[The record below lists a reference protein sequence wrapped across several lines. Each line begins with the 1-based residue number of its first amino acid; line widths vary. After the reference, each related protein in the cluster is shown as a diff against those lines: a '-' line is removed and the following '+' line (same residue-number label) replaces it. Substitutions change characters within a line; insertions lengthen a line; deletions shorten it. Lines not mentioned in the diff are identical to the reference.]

1 MAKAE
6 LLFVGTDTG
15 LLQFSN
21 PGGIGRW
28 LRSGHSLPGSDIVA
42 VWAKP
47 DDPTHVLC
55 SDAEHLYE
63 STDGGQHWS
72 DPIELGITAFAPS
85 RTTPTT
91 ILARTDSDAIL
102 STDSGAQWRRIGTAE
117 RISVINDRLAISTET
132 RAHTSPDG
140 GTSWQPDDP
149 WAYQVASH
157 DGLHTVTCTTTGNWI
172 VDDAPIAAPPIA
184 VRTVAVCAGTPA
196 RVIGSDGSALWIY
209 DTDWQHSPDAPGLVC
224 IAPTPYHP
232 DRLWGADA
240 HGTLWYSATRGSH
253 WEAIKTQLGSI
264 HTIVPARLL

>member
-42 VWAKP
+42 VWARP

-63 STDGGQHWS
+63 STDGGQHWG
-72 DPIELGITAFAPS
+72 DPSELGITAFAAS

-91 ILARTDSDAIL
+91 ILARTDSDAII
-102 STDSGAQWRRIGTAE
+102 STDSGAHWRRIGTAE
-117 RISVINDRLAISTET
+117 RISVINDHLAMSTAT
-132 RAHTSPDG
+132 RAHTSTDG
-140 GTSWQPDDP
+140 GTSWQPADP
-149 WAYQVASH
+149 WANQVASH
-157 DGLHTVTCTTTGNWI
+157 DGLHTVSCTMTGNWVI
-172 VDDAPIAAPPIA
+172 GATPIAAPPIT
-184 VRTVAVCAGTPA
+184 VRTVAVCAGAPA
-196 RVIGSDGSALWIY
+196 RVIGSDGIALWAY
-209 DTDWQHSPDAPGLVC
+209 DTAWQLYPDAPGLVS
-224 IAPTPYHP
+224 ITHTPYHP

-240 HGTLWYSATRGSH
+240 HGTLWYSTTRGSH
-253 WEAIKTQLGSI
+253 WEAIKTQLG
-264 HTIVPARLL
+264 TINTIISTRLL